1 MIEIRLARSE
11 DYSKI
16 VRLQLQNT
24 PDQLSADEKKQGFV
38 VSSMNEQQ
46 LAAINQ
52 ALGIVVALDG
62 EQLAGFVCM
71 APSETQP
78 RHPVVEA
85 MLASFGR
92 QQFEGRPLQQ
102 LRVFVYGPV
111 CIGRQWRG
119 QGILQKL
126 FAAVKAN
133 ARASYDLGAA
143 FIDERNPHSLAAHIQ
158 GLKMTALAPFSC
170 QQQNYQLVV
179 FSTAP

>member
-1 MIEIRLARSE
+1 MEIRLARSE
-11 DYSKI
+11 DYPEI

-24 PDQLSADEKKQGFV
+24 PDRLTETERQQGFV
-38 VSSMNEQQ
+38 VSSMDEQQ

-52 ALGIVVALDG
+52 ALGIVVAVDG

-71 APSETQP
+71 APSQTQP

-85 MLASFGR
+85 MLASFGQ
-92 QQFEGRPLQQ
+92 QQFNGQPLQQ
-102 LRVFVYGPV
+102 QRVFVYGPV

-126 FAAVKAN
+126 LAAVKDHV
-133 ARASYDLGAA
+133 RGRYELGAA
-143 FIDERNPHSLAAHIQ
+143 FIDERNPHSLAAHVQ

-170 QQQNYQLVV
+170 QQQRYQLVV
-179 FSTAP
+179 FSTAA